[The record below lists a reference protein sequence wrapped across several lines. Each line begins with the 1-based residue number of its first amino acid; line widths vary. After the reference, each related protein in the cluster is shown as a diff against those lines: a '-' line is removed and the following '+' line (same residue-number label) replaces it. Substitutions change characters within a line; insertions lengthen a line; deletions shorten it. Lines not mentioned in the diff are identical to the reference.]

1 MLLLDSTTKDLTQWI
16 KAFKEHLPE
25 EEVVT
30 WNEVE
35 NPDKVAAAVVWNHQK
50 DLFNKIPNVK
60 LVASLG
66 AGVDH
71 IVHDPLLPKH
81 VPVSKVISPH
91 LSTPMSNYCIGA
103 ILHYHKQF
111 DKYIED
117 KVQKQWDQQFDPER
131 PVVVGILG
139 LGELGTDLANKL
151 VALGFEVHGLSRTKK
166 ELSTVTTYGEA
177 DLDVFLGRVN
187 TLVCMLPTT
196 SQTEGII
203 SAELISKLPR
213 QSFLINV
220 GRGKQQ
226 LNEDILDALDSG
238 QLAGAFLDVFPEE
251 PLPQSSP
258 LWNHPKVFITPHIA
272 VVTKIEAAV
281 PQIVENY
288 NRLKKGEQLIN
299 LIDREK
305 GY

>member
-1 MLLLDSTTKDLTQWI
+1 MLLLDSKSKDLTPWI
-16 KAFKEHLPE
+16 NAFKEHLPE
-25 EEVVT
+25 NEVVT
-30 WNEVE
+30 WDQVDD
-35 NPDKVAAAVVWNHQK
+35 PSKVKVAVVWQHQK
-50 DLFNKIPNVK
+50 NLFSKIPNVK

-71 IVHDPLLPKH
+71 IVGDPLLPAQ
-81 VPVSKVISPH
+81 VPVSKVVSPH

-111 DKYIED
+111 DKYWED
-117 KVQKQWDQQFDPER
+117 KQHKRWDQEFDPER
-131 PVVVGILG
+131 AMTIGILG
-139 LGELGTDLANKL
+139 LGSLGSDLATKL
-151 VALGFEVHGLSRTKK
+151 VSLGFEVHGLSRTQK
-166 ELSTVTTYGEA
+166 ELEGIVTYGQEGMDA
-177 DLDVFLGRVN
+177 FLKSVN

-196 SQTEGII
+196 KDTHGII
-203 SAELISKLPR
+203 NKKLLSKLPK
-213 QSFLINV
+213 SSYLINV

-226 LNEDILDALDSG
+226 VDEDILDALESR

-251 PLPQSSP
+251 PLPSSSP
-258 LWNHPKVFITPHIA
+258 LWSHPKVFITPHIA
-272 VVTKIEAAV
+272 VVTKVEAAV

-288 NRLKKGEQLIN
+288 NRLKAGQPLIN